1 MDGDDIFDKSR
12 LFDGMDIVIFEF
24 VEVVLKLII
33 FLKLFGFNFE
43 NLIGSNV
50 FIVGF
55 GLNGLGSI
63 GYNYMRDKLC
73 WGVENVIDL
82 VGYVDLYFDVVF

>member
-1 MDGDDIFDKSR
+1 MDGDDIFDNK

-43 NLIGSNV
+43 NLIGSDV

-55 GLNGLGSI
+55 GLNGLGST
-63 GYNYMRDKLC
+63 GYN
-73 WGVENVIDL
+73 
-82 VGYVDLYFDVVF
+82 